1 MSLIYPFVLCL
12 LGTRV
17 SMGVARRRG
26 AGWARPWATWS
37 SSSAVAM
44 SVVLLAGSATHV
56 VEPQRSGLVAI
67 VPTWI
72 PFPGWVVTVTGVVE
86 ALLAVGLAVP
96 QTRRRSAIAATGLLL
111 VMYPANVIAAQ
122 GVEEASAPDSPL
134 LPRTLLQIAFI
145 GACVLAARRPTNRG
159 SAELRTWR
167 R

>member
-26 AGWARPWATWS
+26 VAWARPWATWS

-44 SVVLLAGSATHV
+44 SAVLLAGSATHF
-56 VEPQRSGLVAI
+56 VEPQRSGLLAI

-72 PFPGWVVTVTGVVE
+72 PLPGRVVAVTGVVE
-86 ALLAVGLAVP
+86 ALLAVGLSVP
-96 QTRRRSAIAATGLLL
+96 RTRRRSAIATIGLLL
-111 VMYPANVIAAQ
+111 VMYPANVIAAK

-134 LPRTLLQIAFI
+134 PPRTLLQIAFI
-145 GACVLAARRPTNRG
+145 GACALAARSPVDRG
-159 SAELRTWR
+159 SIEP
-167 R
+167 